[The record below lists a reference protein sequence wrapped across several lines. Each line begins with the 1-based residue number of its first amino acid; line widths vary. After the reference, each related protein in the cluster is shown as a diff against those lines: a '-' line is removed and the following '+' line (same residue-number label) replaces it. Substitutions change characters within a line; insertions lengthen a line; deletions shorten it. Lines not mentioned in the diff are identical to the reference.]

1 VCRSGIGAI
10 DEARFALVFR
20 AQRFERASGACASWA
35 DDTGVDAA
43 TIGTLA
49 VMANLV
55 EQFIKKSPNWS
66 EEMAALRAVLLKTG
80 LTEDI
85 KWAKPCYS
93 DDGDNIAI
101 MQPMKNFLA
110 LMFFKGALMADP
122 KGVLESQG
130 PNSRSANRMC
140 IRSVADVN
148 NNAATIRKLVAE
160 AIAVEAQGLEAAPAP
175 KLELVAELQARFKK
189 DKALKAAF
197 EGLTPGRQR
206 EYNLHFSNAKQAA
219 TRDSRIDK
227 CVDQILAGKGLRDR

>member
-1 VCRSGIGAI
+1 M
-10 DEARFALVFR
+10 
-20 AQRFERASGACASWA
+20 
-35 DDTGVDAA
+35 T
-43 TIGTLA
+43 
-49 VMANLV
+49 NLV

-66 EEMAALRAVLLKTG
+66 AEMNALRTLLLKAG
-80 LTEDI
+80 LTEEI

-130 PNSRSANRMC
+130 PNSRSAKRMC
-140 IRSVADVN
+140 LRSVADVKA
-148 NNAATIRKLVAE
+148 NAATIGKLIAE
-160 AIAVEAQGLEAAPAP
+160 AISVEELGVEVAPAP
-175 KLELVAELQARFKK
+175 KLELVAELQVRLKK
-189 DKALKAAF
+189 DKALKKAF

-206 EYNLHFSNAKQAA
+206 EYNLHFSSAKQAA
-219 TRDSRIDK
+219 TRESRIEK